1 MRRIAPRTGGV
12 RNGRDDVIRPVFN
25 YPVRLTLS
33 LGLLWLATGCEDG
46 VLPLSRSEMKP
57 AATAARALFPGS
69 CVDPPDG
76 ARLASAMLDAINRER
91 ASRDLPPLRPSNDL
105 EQIADF
111 YACRLIEGAF
121 FSHRDPFEGSTLDV
135 RAANFGYAF
144 WKIGENLAAGQPT
157 VDAAMAELMASP
169 RHRANILDAAFTEI
183 GISVKVGGDLG
194 IYWVQEF
201 GRPASESPD
210 AVPSQDGPEH
220 SQTTT
225 SSAPPTSKPGA

>member
-1 MRRIAPRTGGV
+1 MTIASPAAGQNIGQDCVLQSSIHRNARR
-12 RNGRDDVIRPVFN
+12 
-25 YPVRLTLS
+25 TLS
-33 LGLLWLATGCEDG
+33 LGLLLLAAGCEDG

-57 AATAARALFPGS
+57 AATAARALFPDS
-69 CVDPPDG
+69 CVDPPD
-76 ARLASAMLDAINRER
+76 AVRLATAMLDAINRER
-91 ASRDLPPLRPSNDL
+91 TKREIAPLKPSNDL
-105 EQIADF
+105 DQVAEF

-157 VDAAMAELMASP
+157 VEAAMAELMASP
-169 RHRANILDAAFTEI
+169 RHRANILDPAYTEI
-183 GISVKVGGDLG
+183 GIAVKVGGDLG

-210 AVPSQDGPEH
+210 
-220 SQTTT
+220 
-225 SSAPPTSKPGA
+225 SAPTSEESAHSATLPTTAPTSKPGA

>member
-1 MRRIAPRTGGV
+1 MIRIA
-12 RNGRDDVIRPVFN
+12 IRHTA
-25 YPVRLTLS
+25 RLPFL
-33 LGLLWLATGCEDG
+33 LGLLMLAAGCEDG

-76 ARLASAMLDAINRER
+76 PRLADAMLDAINRER
-91 ASRDLPPLRPSNDL
+91 TKRELPTLHPSNDL

-157 VDAAMAELMASP
+157 VEAAMAELMASP
-169 RHRANILDAAFTEI
+169 RHRANILDAAYTEI

-210 AVPSQDGPEH
+210 AVNDHDGAEKSPAP
-220 SQTTT
+220 TA
-225 SSAPPTSKPGA
+225 SAPTSKPGM

>member
-1 MRRIAPRTGGV
+1 MTRTAIRHIARVPFAIG
-12 RNGRDDVIRPVFN
+12 P
-25 YPVRLTLS
+25 LM
-33 LGLLWLATGCEDG
+33 LAAGCEDG

-57 AATAARALFPGS
+57 AATAARALFPDS
-69 CVDPPDG
+69 CMDPPDG
-76 ARLASAMLDAINRER
+76 ARLVSAMLDAINRER
-91 ASRDLPPLRPSNDL
+91 AKRDLSPLRPSNDL

-169 RHRANILDAAFTEI
+169 RHRANILDAAYTEI
-183 GISVKVGGDLG
+183 GISVKIGGDLG

-201 GRPASESPD
+201 GRPVSESPD
-210 AVPSQDGPEH
+210 SVTDQGGSEHPHPSA
-220 SQTTT
+220 
-225 SSAPPTSKPGA
+225 SSAPTSKPGA